1 MQQAKIMWITKHI
14 FQCSSSLSL
23 QQYPLPTQFPSI
35 STILKHNYWLY
46 YIIDSYWFKP
56 LNKQKKHVQPPIF
69 SMVKSLHI
77 NSFPSITSP
86 SLWPGFRTLSR
97 ASGTFLD
104 AFEGSYAWR
113 PQGPQDRWVMLN
125 PRSNMEKKV
134 EYVVFC
140 LGKWFKP
147 YYYGN
152 LLEINGSNS
161 CFSGWSL
168 VLCR

>member
-125 PRSNMEKKV
+125 PRSNMGKNGGTC
-134 EYVVFC
+134 C
-140 LGKWFKP
+140 LLPGKMVKTI
-147 YYYGN
+147 
-152 LLEINGSNS
+152 LLWQFTGDQRIKLM
-161 CFSGWSL
+161 FFRL
-168 VLCR
+168 VLGTM